1 MGISLKFCKYT
12 QKCGTDVAK
21 NQVEVVIFVEIFSN
35 PGKYGI
41 VALPFVSVDCGS
53 LPVSVSN
60 RI

>member
-1 MGISLKFCKYT
+1 M
-12 QKCGTDVAK
+12 AK

-35 PGKYGI
+35 PGNYGI